1 MDSYTITQ
9 TLQDK
14 ETSRR
19 TGPSFFFSRT
29 TSFML
34 VSKKWLLL
42 RRGERQD
49 YCVLFSVNVVN
60 SSKPQ
65 KKKLKIN
72 TNPPKETL

>member
-1 MDSYTITQ
+1 
-9 TLQDK
+9 
-14 ETSRR
+14 
-19 TGPSFFFSRT
+19 
-29 TSFML
+29 ML
-34 VSKKWLLL
+34 VSKKWLSL
-42 RRGERQD
+42 RTGERQD